1 MKIYIGYTSASF
13 LDAVSQVLRAQEEEC
28 QVESST
34 SFAEFFNRI
43 KDQSFDLLLI
53 DGDLLHRAPHALYSR
68 IKSVS
73 QRTPVIV
80 TLYDHEQYSHPALSN
95 DERIHFII
103 KKQGFLS
110 SLPVK
115 IKSILREKATGSQH
129 DRGEVLMVERE
140 QLKKNPASS
149 QADTG
154 YFVCDRRGRFLSASA
169 FLQNLLKYAEEE
181 LTQLT
186 LADIVIPA
194 FHDNLYR
201 TITTVSKNN
210 SLGQMTAAVIDKFGG
225 KQNVN
230 LQFRI
235 LRDDLSK
242 EFIGFR
248 GQLSLSEQNVIDRKS
263 TDAPYDLDQKNMIS
277 ELVEIVQLSYSEPMP
292 VVLKRIA
299 EVICH
304 IFNFNRSTIALLDRR
319 KLVYSKQALAGF
331 AGNEEMILEPRKMEV
346 PADVIEKIFSDKQ
359 RIKVIYHSSTHMEA
373 MGQIGSG
380 NREMDS
386 LIHTPAKWDKR
397 DMVIIN
403 LMDSNHKSFGYI
415 SLEDPDS
422 DSTPDKTTF
431 YNFDLYSRLAS
442 MIIENTYRYSTLERK
457 NRRLKQI
464 MVNSNIFKL
473 YQSLNELL
481 KEVVWSVKFS
491 LDFNMVALVLLSRKS
506 GMLETKA
513 VACEDKIK
521 LTQVSELSFNL
532 KDFSDLLRGNYRV
545 GKSFLIRDEE
555 PVFKHMKQI
564 YYDASENGHFANG
577 WPTWA
582 VLLVPI
588 KSREGK
594 IIGFLILDDPGNC
607 RMPTPDTVQ
616 TCEIIANQIAIAID
630 NRVMYI
636 QAKEGHEKPIP
647 VKPVVPVTP
656 PPPVYETE
664 ESVETNEKENDFSG
678 SGFKKL
684 VERFLR

>member
-1 MKIYIGYTSASF
+1 LHKTESA
-13 LDAVSQVLRAQEEEC
+13 
-28 QVESST
+28 
-34 SFAEFFNRI
+34 I
-43 KDQSFDLLLI
+43 
-53 DGDLLHRAPHALYSR
+53 
-68 IKSVS
+68 
-73 QRTPVIV
+73 TPVIL
-80 TLYDHEQYSHPALSN
+80 TLYDHEQYSHPALCN
-95 DERIHFII
+95 DERIHLII

-110 SLPVK
+110 SLPLK
-115 IKSILREKATGSQH
+115 IKSILHDKTTGSQH
-129 DRGEVLMVERE
+129 DRGEVHMVERE
-140 QLKKNPASS
+140 QLKKNPVKAMSG
-149 QADTG
+149 TG
-154 YFVCDRRGRFLSASA
+154 YFVCDRKGRFLSASA
-169 FLQNLLKYAEEE
+169 FLQNVLKYTEEE

-186 LADIVIPA
+186 LADIVVPA
-194 FHDNLYR
+194 FHDMLYKSV
-201 TITTVSKNN
+201 TTVAKNN
-210 SLGQMTAAVIDKFGG
+210 GIGQMTAAVIDKFGG
-225 KQNVN
+225 RQTVN

-235 LRDDLSK
+235 LRDDSSK

-263 TDAPYDLDQKNMIS
+263 MDVPYDFDQKNMIS
-277 ELVEIVQLSYSEPMP
+277 ELIEIVQLSYSEPMP
-292 VVLKRIA
+292 AVLKRIA

-304 IFNFNRSTIALLDRR
+304 IFNFNRSTVALLDRR

-331 AGNEEMILEPRKMEV
+331 AGNEEMNLEPRKMEV

-359 RIKVIYHSSTHMEA
+359 RIKVIYHSSSHSDVA
-373 MGQIGSG
+373 GQIGSG
-380 NREMDS
+380 NEELNS
-386 LIHTPAKWDKR
+386 IIHKPAKWDKK
-397 DMVIIN
+397 DIVIIN

-422 DSTPDKTTF
+422 DSVPDKTTL

-442 MIIENTYRYSTLERK
+442 MIVENAYRYSTLERK
-457 NRRLKQI
+457 NRRLKQV

-532 KDFSDLLRGNYRV
+532 KDFSDLLRSNYRV

-607 RMPTPDTVQ
+607 RMPTADTVQ

-636 QAKEGHEKPIP
+636 QAKEGQEKPIP
-647 VKPVVPVTP
+647 VKQVIPVAPVPP
-656 PPPVYETE
+656 EYQTE
-664 ESVETNEKENDFSG
+664 ESVQIEEKENDFSG